1 MLHAKLLRLSFTS
14 TFGSF
19 KNAKLALQAHSE
31 EQKQLLTSKYDMVVP
46 LDKIGLR
53 EEISLVQVPEHGMTR
68 ELQSFT
74 SGIFAKV
81 RVTITTNGFSKILK
95 IEDYQD
101 YQVEVLPHF
110 HSRHDLHRYLNPAL
124 QALRMSTVD
133 VLLDQVCLSFIHK
146 KRELLTIFISK
157 IQAILEDTKQTM
169 TTKFNVG
176 YFQIDNQSENE
187 PTYLVMMKP
196 RDLVFKDDEIQ
207 VKLAETEKER
217 QEREQLG
224 LDGFTNENAKMFMS
238 EIVINKKA
246 NSKDVVYIERIV
258 FLMQTLQ
265 I

>member
-1 MLHAKLLRLSFTS
+1 
-14 TFGSF
+14 
-19 KNAKLALQAHSE
+19 
-31 EQKQLLTSKYDMVVP
+31 
-46 LDKIGLR
+46 
-53 EEISLVQVPEHGMTR
+53 
-68 ELQSFT
+68 
-74 SGIFAKV
+74 
-81 RVTITTNGFSKILK
+81 
-95 IEDYQD
+95 
-101 YQVEVLPHF
+101 
-110 HSRHDLHRYLNPAL
+110 
-124 QALRMSTVD
+124 MSTVD

-157 IQAILEDTKQTM
+157 IQAILEDTEQTV

-176 YFQIDNQSENE
+176 YLQIDNQSENE

-196 RDLVFKDDEIQ
+196 RDLYFKDGEIQ

-224 LDGFTNENAKMFMS
+224 LDGFTNENAKIFMS

-265 I
+265 IQIQFTHFLKVASFVYHLGKVLNKGVTKVHYVFEDQSLLKQIAEGEKVVMDYGDSVQQKKRDRLNNFKKQDVLVGSKVKA